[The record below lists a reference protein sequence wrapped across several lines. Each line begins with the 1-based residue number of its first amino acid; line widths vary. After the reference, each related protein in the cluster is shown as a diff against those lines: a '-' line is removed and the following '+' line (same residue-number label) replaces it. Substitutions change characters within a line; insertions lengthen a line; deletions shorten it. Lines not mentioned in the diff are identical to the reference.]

1 LWHLLLYSG
10 GKTGGIWLFATP
22 VPKEFFMFITQAFAQ
37 DAAPAAGGFGS
48 GMEMLFLFAPL
59 MVIWYFLLIRPQRNQ
74 MKKRNETLSAIRR
87 GDQVVLGGGLIGKV
101 SKVIDDSELEV
112 EIADGVKVR
121 ALRSLI
127 AEVRVKG
134 EPVKA
139 DA

>member
-1 LWHLLLYSG
+1 M
-10 GKTGGIWLFATP
+10 LF
-22 VPKEFFMFITQAFAQ
+22 TQAFAQ
-37 DAAPAAGGFGS
+37 DAAPAASGFGS
-48 GMEMLFLFAPL
+48 GLEMLFLFAPL

-74 MKKRNETLSAIRR
+74 MKKRAETLSAIRR

-101 SKVIDDSELEV
+101 TKVIDDGELEV

-139 DA
+139 DT